1 MNASRNTLPKWKR
14 IDVLS
19 IEEEKRLRD
28 LILTTSGMSFYGN
41 RARTS
46 VMLPL
51 ELAEKIAKI
60 AKEKE
65 ISVGQAMVELLQILI

>member
-1 MNASRNTLPKWKR
+1 MSVSRNIVPRWKR

-19 IEEEKRLRD
+19 LEEEQRLRE
-28 LILTTSGMSFYGN
+28 LVTETSGMSFYGN

-51 ELAEKIAKI
+51 EIAEKIAQI

-65 ISVGQAMVELLQILI
+65 ISVGQAVVEILQRIA